1 MTAVTF
7 HDAPI
12 ASRAQDHLGRDA
24 VAKALHTLVT
34 RNPVAE
40 SALVIGVFGAWGSGK
55 SSLMTLLR
63 RRVEE
68 DGRAHVLWF
77 EAWRYARQDEEL
89 WRALLLALV
98 EALRADAALRQ
109 SIEAEGK
116 LAAFDT
122 DLDTLVA
129 RLYRSVELTVGRKL
143 SVNWKSLLPV
153 AARAGLHL
161 SGLGLVGDL
170 VKAGQDAVVAA
181 EKKSGE
187 GEDAKALGDAFQRT
201 AETEYKEQITALDQF
216 QAEIRRVVRDWITA
230 RGERLTLFIDDL
242 DRCTPDAA
250 VGALEAIKLFL
261 DIPGAVFVLGLHRA
275 AIEAGVAARYPALRE
290 AAEVGRYLDKI
301 IQIPVTLPEPG
312 EARLDRFVKA
322 WADAFAPAMPLA
334 CRRIVLAGS
343 DPNPR
348 MLRRI
353 LSAYLLSSLMHEDRD
368 DDEWR
373 ACLAKLAVIQTKAP
387 ALFAA
392 AERDVG
398 YLERVESFAKSGKAD
413 GLAPLPDDPRILAM
427 LKDHPNG
434 GFSRRPRAELEE
446 LVKLTAVLG

>member
-7 HDAPI
+7 HDTPI

-34 RNPVAE
+34 RNPVTE

-68 DGRAHVLWF
+68 DGKAHVLWF

-98 EALRADAALRQ
+98 EALRADAALRD
-109 SIEAEGK
+109 SIAADGK
-116 LAAFDT
+116 LADFDK

-129 RLYRSVELTVGRKL
+129 RLYRSVELTVGRHL
-143 SVNWKSLLPV
+143 SVNWKTLLPV

-161 SGLGLVGDL
+161 SGLGVLGEAFT
-170 VKAGQDAVVAA
+170 AGKNALEAA
-181 EKKSGE
+181 QKKSGE
-187 GEDAKALGDAFQRT
+187 GEDAKALGDLLQRT
-201 AETEYKEQITALDQF
+201 AETEYKEQITALEQF
-216 QAEIRRVVRDWITA
+216 QAEIRRVVHEWVTK
-230 RGERLTLFIDDL
+230 RGERLTVFIDDL
-242 DRCTPDAA
+242 DRCTPEAA

-261 DIPGAVFVLGLHRA
+261 DIPGAVFVLGLHRT
-275 AIEAGVAARYPALRE
+275 AIEAGVAARYPALL
-290 AAEVGRYLDKI
+290 AAGEVGRYLDKI

-312 EARLDRFVKA
+312 ETRLDRFVKA
-322 WADAFAPAMPLA
+322 WVDAFAPKMPLS

-353 LSAYLLSSLMHEDRD
+353 LSAYLLASLMHEGRD
-368 DDEWR
+368 DDEWQ
-373 ACLAKLAVIQTKAP
+373 ASLAKLAVLQTKAP

-413 GLAPLPDDPRILAM
+413 DLDPVPDDPRILAM
-427 LKDHPNG
+427 LKDPNG
-434 GFSRRPRAELEE
+434 AFTRRPRTDLEE